1 MFKFIKFPYYSWQN
15 DTLTF
20 FRTTVC
26 GRVPDWNICGVHAD
40 AGTGQEEAPIALLG
54 IEARTRLMLLWSWT
68 NIKHLRSCF
77 LEDGFG
83 SFSRQPTSTTG
94 QRIFEASGLS
104 DSTWVLSSLVHN
116 E

>member
-26 GRVPDWNICGVHAD
+26 GRVPDWNISGVHAD

-54 IEARTRLMLLWSWT
+54 IEARTRLMLLWSWR
-68 NIKHLRSCF
+68 NIKHL
-77 LEDGFG
+77 
-83 SFSRQPTSTTG
+83 QPRE